1 MYINKNY
8 HINTMFRKIKWM
20 LPVLLLGITVSV
32 NAQTEEDTEV
42 SENATPAKVV
52 EKGYNRF
59 QLDYNGTWW
68 TGSATGMGGSQFQK
82 TAAVTNDK
90 DFFWGFDASYLRGI
104 RLAKSLPLY
113 LEVGASLVYSSIDS
127 EESNPENY
135 EGEDKCDVTV
145 RMLSFEVPV
154 FLTYRFK
161 FKNGMHVSPYLGAK
175 FRANAMMKLAYVKSV
190 RGEKYETNDL
200 FETESYT
207 YQGEEFPSKYRR
219 FQACGE
225 AGVNFGYKMLNLKV
239 AYFYNSS
246 IYKGED
252 INHEEL
258 SCAQQGIIAGVGVEF

>member
-20 LPVLLLGITVSV
+20 LPVLLFGMCTAV
-32 NAQTEEDTEV
+32 NAKLIEDT
-42 SENATPAKVV
+42 

-82 TAAVTNDK
+82 TAPVTNDK
-90 DFFWGFDASYLRGI
+90 DLFWGFDATYLRGI
-104 RLAKSLPLY
+104 RLTKSVPLF
-113 LEVGASLVYSSIDS
+113 LEVGASLVYSSIDN
-127 EESNPENY
+127 EESNPLNALD
-135 EGEDKCDVTV
+135 EDRCDVTV

-161 FKNGMHVSPYLGAK
+161 FENGFHVSPFIGAK
-175 FRANAMMKLAYVKSV
+175 FRANAMMRLAYMKSV
-190 RGEKYETNDL
+190 RGEKFETNNL
-200 FETESYT
+200 FDTESYT
-207 YQGEEFPSKYRR
+207 YDGEEFSSKYRR

-225 AGVNFGYKMLNLKV
+225 VGVNFGYKMLNLKLS
-239 AYFYNSS
+239 YFYNSP

-252 INHEEL
+252 TSHADL
-258 SCAQQGIIAGVGVEF
+258 SCAQQGIIAGVGVVF